1 MSGAQSLSVARTRVC
16 VALLVVLGF
25 TLGCSEFVI
34 IGITPQIAADYGV
47 GLSQVGMLISIFAVT
62 YAFVTPTLALTTGR
76 YKRFHLLIAYCVVF
90 CLGNLLSLIAPNFE
104 VLLISR
110 ILIGSVSGALL
121 AVGVTFIPELLG
133 PSKVSMA
140 ISVIYAAFSVAM
152 VIATSAGK
160 MIADTWNW
168 HVDMA
173 IVLVLCVVVCAVMI
187 ALMPREGAT
196 DVPATFR
203 EQAVLLKQPC
213 VLVGMAVFMFA
224 VGAIYVFYGYVTPY
238 FVDVLGMGNV
248 EASMALMAY
257 GAVTFFSNLLSGWVD
272 SKFGVKALIPLFIVD
287 ATVLLGLYFA
297 TPKMPE
303 SLILIF
309 AIGLLMYVQSVP
321 CISMFMHTANS
332 KCPKAL
338 TLASSLEPVSFNV
351 GIAFGTAVG
360 GLVVEGPGM
369 HCAGLVG
376 SGLSLVGLVLACVM
390 LWLVKRSR

>member
-16 VALLVVLGF
+16 VVLLVVLGF
-25 TLGCSEFVI
+25 TLGCSEFII

-47 GLSQVGMLISIFAVT
+47 GLSQVGMLISVFAVT

-76 YKRFHLLIAYCVVF
+76 FKRFHLLIVYCIVF

-287 ATVLLGLYFA
+287 AAVLLGLYFE

-303 SLILIF
+303 SLLLIF
-309 AIGLLMYVQSVP
+309 VIGLLMYVQSVP

-360 GLVVEGPGM
+360 GLVVVGPGM

>member
-1 MSGAQSLSVARTRVC
+1 MSGTQSLSVARTRVC

-25 TLGCSEFVI
+25 TLGCSEFII

-47 GLSQVGMLISIFAVT
+47 GLSQVGMLISVFAVT

-76 YKRFHLLIAYCVVF
+76 FKRFHLLIAYCIVF
-90 CLGNLLSLIAPNFE
+90 CLGNLLSLVAPNFE

-224 VGAIYVFYGYVTPY
+224 VGAIYVFYGYVTP
-238 FVDVLGMGNV
+238 
-248 EASMALMAY
+248 
-257 GAVTFFSNLLSGWVD
+257 
-272 SKFGVKALIPLFIVD
+272 
-287 ATVLLGLYFA
+287 
-297 TPKMPE
+297 
-303 SLILIF
+303 
-309 AIGLLMYVQSVP
+309 
-321 CISMFMHTANS
+321 
-332 KCPKAL
+332 
-338 TLASSLEPVSFNV
+338 
-351 GIAFGTAVG
+351 
-360 GLVVEGPGM
+360 
-369 HCAGLVG
+369 
-376 SGLSLVGLVLACVM
+376 
-390 LWLVKRSR
+390 

>member
-47 GLSQVGMLISIFAVT
+47 GLSQVGMLISVFAVT

-76 YKRFHLLIAYCVVF
+76 FKRFHLLIVYCIVF

-238 FVDVLGMGNV
+238 FIDVLGMGNV

-272 SKFGVKALIPLFIVD
+272 SKFGVKALVPLFIVD
-287 ATVLLGLYFA
+287 AVVLLGLYFA

-369 HCAGLVG
+369 QYAGLVG
-376 SGLSLVGLVLACVM
+376 SALSLVGLALAFVM
-390 LWLVKRSR
+390 LHLVKRSR